1 MEDAEAS
8 GFLKVQGQHG
18 PRRASHVRQMYV
30 VKLGLKKKRVI
41 RRSEFHTYI
50 HRTNR
55 LSLIHF
61 FYSDFTEGT

>member
-30 VKLGLKKKRVI
+30 VKLGLKKKES
-41 RRSEFHTYI
+41 SEDQSSI
-50 HRTNR
+50 HI
-55 LSLIHF
+55 S
-61 FYSDFTEGT
+61 TEQTG